1 MTKKIWNVE
10 EWRAQFKRD
19 KDKGE
24 ERIYHG
30 MQRLTREVFA
40 AALVR
45 HHNMDEALM
54 SVYLTGMYHAMEVA
68 NRKAEQ

>member
-1 MTKKIWNVE
+1 MTEKIWNVE

-19 KDKGE
+19 KDKDE
-24 ERIYHG
+24 ERIYNG
-30 MQRLTREVFA
+30 MKRLTREVLA
-40 AALVR
+40 TALVK
-45 HHNMDEALM
+45 HHSMDEALM